1 MEAQIA
7 AAVQSSPPHL
17 NTGKIGGFRA
27 QAGKALEKRRKKE
40 TIRSGGKSPL
50 IPLTLAAAEE
60 SLPQACMGQ
69 QPSLM
74 SASALNPV

>member
-27 QAGKALEKRRKKE
+27 QTGGSGEKKKE
-40 TIRSGGKSPL
+40 RNNPERRQILL
-50 IPLTLAAAEE
+50 IPPTLAAVEE
-60 SLPQACMGQ
+60 SLPRACMGR
-69 QPSLM
+69 QPSFR